1 LIFQSETFA
10 STATIGSTVGALTL
24 GALIFDE
31 RAAGSR
37 GGGVRKKPGRLGMAG
52 DVALSLPRI
61 KAFG

>member
-24 GALIFDE
+24 GAPIFDE

-37 GGGVRKKPGRLGMAG
+37 GEGFVRNRA
-52 DVALSLPRI
+52 A
-61 KAFG
+61 